1 MADEALQFSDSDR
14 RLLDDFQHDLPL
26 DPRPFARIGEAMG
39 VGEKAVI
46 AGLERLHRSGAVSRV
61 GPVFR
66 PNRLGAST
74 LAALAVAPEALEAVA
89 SMINEYPEVNH
100 NYERE
105 HHYNLWFVVTA
116 PDRDRIDAV
125 LGEIAERTGLEPLDL
140 PMLED
145 YFIDLGFRLWT

>member
-1 MADEALQFSDSDR
+1 MADDALQLSEIDR
-14 RLLDDFQHDLPL
+14 HLLDDFQHGLPL

-39 VGEKAVI
+39 VAEEVVI
-46 AGLERLHRSGAVSRV
+46 AGLGRLRESGAVSRV
-61 GPVFR
+61 GPVFS

-74 LAALAVAPEALEAVA
+74 LAALAVPRQELEAVA
-89 SMINEYPEVNH
+89 TIINGYVEVNH

-116 PDRDRIDAV
+116 ADRRRIDSV
-125 LGEIAERTGLEPLDL
+125 LGDIAQRTGLEPLDL
-140 PMLED
+140 PLLED